1 MLDAFIGEWR
11 VQRRA
16 YCLLSRPESLFL
28 EVSKHPNRVIWGEGL
43 SFNGRRIGQ
52 EDPKRLKLGPID
64 L

>member
-1 MLDAFIGEWR
+1 VLVAFIGEWR

-16 YCLLSRPESLFL
+16 YCLMSRPKSLFV
-28 EVSKHPNRVIWGEGL
+28 EVAKHPNRLIWGDDL

-52 EDPKRLKLGPID
+52 DDPKRLKLGPID